1 MKRVL
6 VTGAT
11 GGLGRNA
18 VEALLAQGAQVRA
31 TGRNAVAGAAL
42 QGAGAQ
48 FEPLDLAT
56 ATDAQ
61 WQALLQDID
70 VVWHCAALSS
80 PWGRRQDFVAAN
92 VTLTARLL
100 QAAGDAGVQRFVHI
114 STPAIY
120 FDFTD
125 HLNIAESFRPQ
136 RYVNDY
142 AATKAEAEA
151 CVQQA
156 VLQYPH
162 MRCIILRPR
171 AIFGPHDQVL
181 LPRLRQSMRGRA
193 GYLPLPHAG
202 QVTLDLTYVGNVVQA
217 MQRATT
223 VRVLTSGAVFN
234 ITNHA
239 PAVLGDVL
247 TQLFAHQLQ
256 LPLHIVRV
264 PYPLLAG
271 AATLMQA
278 WSRVSHKEPLLT
290 PYSVGAIH
298 FDMTLDNTQALN
310 VLGYQPVVDMQEGI
324 RRTADW
330 WRAAHG

>member
-1 MKRVL
+1 M
-6 VTGAT
+6 
-11 GGLGRNA
+11 
-18 VEALLAQGAQVRA
+18 
-31 TGRNAVAGAAL
+31 
-42 QGAGAQ
+42 
-48 FEPLDLAT
+48 
-56 ATDAQ
+56 
-61 WQALLQDID
+61 
-70 VVWHCAALSS
+70 
-80 PWGRRQDFVAAN
+80 
-92 VTLTARLL
+92 
-100 QAAGDAGVQRFVHI
+100 
-114 STPAIY
+114 
-120 FDFTD
+120 
-125 HLNIAESFRPQ
+125 
-136 RYVNDY
+136 
-142 AATKAEAEA
+142 
-151 CVQQA
+151 
-156 VLQYPH
+156 
-162 MRCIILRPR
+162 
-171 AIFGPHDQVL
+171 
-181 LPRLRQSMRGRA
+181 
-193 GYLPLPHAG
+193 
-202 QVTLDLTYVGNVVQA
+202 TLDLTYVGNVVQA